1 MLCLIADDHPA
12 FCDAIYRMLE
22 KAFSEVST
30 VTANSLES
38 LHEIA
43 ESKVDPQL
51 IILDLSMPGVYGFSS
66 LIFLRNRFADTPI
79 IIMSAREESK
89 VINEAI
95 NYGANGYIPKSMPL
109 EVMIEAIRAVNDGNT
124 WVPPNVDINSDIDE
138 EYKEVAE
145 KLSNLSTRQ
154 FHVFKLLTE
163 GYSNQQI
170 ADTLF
175 ISMSTTK
182 SHVSSIMKTL
192 NVKTRS
198 HVAVLARRLQL
209 ADDEIS

>member
-1 MLCLIADDHPA
+1 MLCLVVDDHPA

-30 VTANSLES
+30 VTANSLDS

-43 ESKVDPQL
+43 ESKVQPQL
-51 IILDLSMPGVYGFSS
+51 ITLDLSMPGVYGFSS
-66 LIFLRNRFADTPI
+66 LIFLRSRFPDVPI
-79 IIMSAREESK
+79 IIMSAREEPK
-89 VINEAI
+89 IINEAI

-109 EVMIEAIRAVNDGNT
+109 DDMIEAIRNVSKGNT
-124 WVPPNVDINSDIDE
+124 WVPPTVDICSEIDE
-138 EYKEVAE
+138 EYKLVAE
-145 KLSNLSTRQ
+145 KLSNLSPRQ
-154 FHVFKLLTE
+154 FRVFKLLTE

-175 ISMSTTK
+175 ISMSTAK
-182 SHVSSIMKTL
+182 SHVSSIMRAL
-192 NVKTRS
+192 DVKTRS

-209 ADDEIS
+209 LDDDIS